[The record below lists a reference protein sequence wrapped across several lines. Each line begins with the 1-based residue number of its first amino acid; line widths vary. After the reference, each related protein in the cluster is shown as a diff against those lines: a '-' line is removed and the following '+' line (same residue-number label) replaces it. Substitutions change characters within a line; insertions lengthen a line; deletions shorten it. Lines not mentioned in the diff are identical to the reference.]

1 MGIDSSNPIIVLLS
15 LYGRLFCLLF
25 TSFFSF
31 RWHLRPNLDGHHLI
45 RLPSTVLHWS
55 KKKER
60 TRFYF
65 TFLGLCSMYRKMICS
80 YDYPP
85 PPKYHINSFLAHPP
99 STQLSYQFFN
109 RLFGNSLSPL
119 LKKLKKKKCLA
130 ISSCKIPR
138 KKKEYV
144 YCISIYSVV

>member
-60 TRFYF
+60 PRFYF
-65 TFLGLCSMYRKMICS
+65 TFLGLCSMYRKICGKRLLGHNVKS
-80 YDYPP
+80 HAEFGITSHQSHATVAQTSHHC
-85 PPKYHINSFLAHPP
+85 HINATPCY
-99 STQLSYQFFN
+99 QLQKFSMLSEKMLLYEDLWKANFN
-109 RLFGNSLSPL
+109 EICGYH
-119 LKKLKKKKCLA
+119 K
-130 ISSCKIPR
+130 
-138 KKKEYV
+138 
-144 YCISIYSVV
+144 